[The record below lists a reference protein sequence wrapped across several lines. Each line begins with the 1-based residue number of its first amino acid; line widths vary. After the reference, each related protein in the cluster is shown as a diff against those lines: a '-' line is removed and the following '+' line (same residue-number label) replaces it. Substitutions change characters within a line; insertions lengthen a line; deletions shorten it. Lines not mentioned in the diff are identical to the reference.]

1 MCNFTDVTF
10 SHDTLLATQKIDRNG
25 AAQIIVQNLGETLI
39 HLNGNIPIKAGET
52 FAEPVN
58 VGEVSKTEYYIK
70 LASGD
75 GPALLTR
82 KFYNCNECKK

>member
-1 MCNFTDVTF
+1 MCNFTDITF
-10 SHDTLLATQKIDRNG
+10 SHDTLLSTQKIDRDG

-39 HLNGNIPIKAGET
+39 HLNTNIPIKAGET
-52 FAEPVN
+52 FSEPVN

-70 LASGD
+70 LGPGD

-82 KFYNCNECKK
+82 KFYNCKC